1 MSQQGPGGYGGGGYG
16 GPPGGGGYPPGGP
29 PGGGYPP
36 GGPPGGGYPPGGG
49 GAPPG
54 GYGPPG
60 YPPPGGAPPGY
71 GQPQQGYGGYPPGG
85 PPGAPPG
92 GPAGPS
98 KKSKALMWVG
108 LGCGGLLLLS
118 LAGGIASYFYVRS
131 QASAI
136 ESAIAAASA
145 GATGT
150 GASPGAVP
158 GTPATLTPTCAKAV
172 ACCKA
177 NAAKAAGVNAAAV
190 EQACS
195 GIGLFTEDVCAK
207 QYEGYKRA
215 ATVLGASCP

>member
-1 MSQQGPGGYGGGGYG
+1 MSQQVPGGYGGGGYGGPPGGGGYG

-49 GAPPG
+49 
-54 GYGPPG
+54 
-60 YPPPGGAPPGY
+60 
-71 GQPQQGYGGYPPGG
+71 
-85 PPGAPPG
+85 PGAPPG